1 MDKPTNAGLER
12 VAEELMGRKK
22 WKNYQDSL
30 TQSNATDLLIK
41 PSIGKFYK
49 KMSMAH

>member
-1 MDKPTNAGLER
+1 
-12 VAEELMGRKK
+12 MGRKK

-41 PSIGKFYK
+41 PSIGKFNI
-49 KMSMAH
+49 

>member
-1 MDKPTNAGLER
+1 
-12 VAEELMGRKK
+12 MGRKK

-41 PSIGKFYK
+41 PSIGKFQLIVNYTL
-49 KMSMAH
+49 SYNVNGHGYTTNINC